1 MLECTITS
9 SVLYPTKFCTL
20 AYSYFRLEMKWET
33 MHWCA
38 DFAST
43 TSITSTEY
51 TSGEKWRLCSRQD
64 CRYLYLFY
72 AQQSYALHPFFPQ
85 LWHSTLKHFT
95 LLLSSFHQS
104 DTLWPYLTH
113 FLRVT
118 LKNLVLVFLLS
129 PALNANTFLLVIF
142 LLSDFHQVKSSKIN
156 EFISWDILRS
166 SW

>member
-1 MLECTITS
+1 MWWCTTVSWPFSNYSMSQFVETS
-9 SVLYPTKFCTL
+9 SQKVIPIKRLLTS
-20 AYSYFRLEMKWET
+20 SYF
-33 MHWCA
+33 
-38 DFAST
+38 
-43 TSITSTEY
+43 
-51 TSGEKWRLCSRQD
+51 
-64 CRYLYLFY
+64 YLFY
-72 AQQSYALHPFFPQ
+72 TQQSYALQPFFPQ
-85 LWHSTLKHFT
+85 LRHSKLKHFT

-142 LLSDFHQVKSSKIN
+142 MLSDFHQVKSSKIN